1 MNRILGW
8 FAVLV
13 LAMCSA
19 TWAQGPETVVTDSLG
34 RSVHIPVPVRRVV
47 SLSASGVECIRIMER
62 IDTLV
67 GITEHTKTR
76 KAQFP
81 EVARLPSVG
90 RGFMPNFEVIA
101 ELRPDVI
108 LAWKTNPGPELERQL
123 EPLGIAVLRLD
134 LTEPGKLPEEMRTL
148 ASILG
153 PEAQKAHGSLLGM
166 GGTLDGADT
175 KSIAGQPKPTVL
187 AEHFTP
193 LRIAGPGSG
202 LYDLTQMAGANN
214 LADDIGYAP
223 CGGSRWVA

>member
-8 FAVLV
+8 FTVLV

-47 SLSASGVECIRIMER
+47 SLSASGVECIQIMER

-108 LAWKTNPGPELERQL
+108 LAWKTNPGPELERRDADARIDF
-123 EPLGIAVLRLD
+123 G
-134 LTEPGKLPEEMRTL
+134 PGS
-148 ASILG
+148 A
-153 PEAQKAHGSLLGM
+153 KAHGSLLGM

-175 KSIAGQPKPTVL
+175 KKHSRSAKANCAGGAFHAL
-187 AEHFTP
+187 ENSGAG
-193 LRIAGPGSG
+193 LRP
-202 LYDLTQMAGANN
+202 
-214 LADDIGYAP
+214 
-223 CGGSRWVA
+223 V

>member
-62 IDTLV
+62 MDTLV

-134 LTEPGKLPEEMRTL
+134 LTEPGKIARRD
-148 ASILG
+148 ADARVDFG
-153 PEAQKAHGSLLGM
+153 PGSAKAHESLLGM
-166 GGTLDGADT
+166 GGALDGADT
-175 KSIAGQPKPTVL
+175 KKA
-187 AEHFTP
+187 
-193 LRIAGPGSG
+193 
-202 LYDLTQMAGANN
+202 
-214 LADDIGYAP
+214 
-223 CGGSRWVA
+223 

>member
-108 LAWKTNPGPELERQL
+108 LGT
-123 EPLGIAVLRLD
+123 AVGTFGDR
-134 LTEPGKLPEEMRTL
+134 RT
-148 ASILG
+148 A
-153 PEAQKAHGSLLGM
+153 A
-166 GGTLDGADT
+166 
-175 KSIAGQPKPTVL
+175 
-187 AEHFTP
+187 
-193 LRIAGPGSG
+193 
-202 LYDLTQMAGANN
+202 
-214 LADDIGYAP
+214 
-223 CGGSRWVA
+223 